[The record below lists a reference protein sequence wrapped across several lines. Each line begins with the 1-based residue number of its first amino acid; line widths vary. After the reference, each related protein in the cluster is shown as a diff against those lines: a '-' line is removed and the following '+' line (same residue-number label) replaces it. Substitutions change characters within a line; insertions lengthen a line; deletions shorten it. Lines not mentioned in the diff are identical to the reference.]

1 MTTDLLLE
9 GFDGNALSLIPK
21 TLTLTNGV
29 PKEDKE
35 EKSKEHISKLF
46 AWCETFV
53 EVLYAILEPKQRHSA
68 VRMVNGI
75 GHSHLTMV
83 SVFLVDAKP

>member
-1 MTTDLLLE
+1 M
-9 GFDGNALSLIPK
+9 
-21 TLTLTNGV
+21 
-29 PKEDKE
+29 
-35 EKSKEHISKLF
+35 
-46 AWCETFV
+46 